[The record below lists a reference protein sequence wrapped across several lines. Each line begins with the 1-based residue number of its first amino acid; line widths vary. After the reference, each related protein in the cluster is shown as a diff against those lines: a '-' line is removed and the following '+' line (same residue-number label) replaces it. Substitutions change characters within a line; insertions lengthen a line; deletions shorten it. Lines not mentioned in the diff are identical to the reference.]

1 MDVLSLLEELEK
13 MLEEGGNVPFSKKVM
28 IDKEQVENLVQEIKL
43 KTPDELKQARWVK
56 EERQRILS
64 DAQKEAN
71 DIIKEAENKIISMID
86 EHEITKKA
94 YDEKDKILEQ
104 ASSMAKEMSDGTKEY
119 ADNVLAGLEDDIA
132 ELKVKIDEA
141 QANLTDALATIKNNR
156 KELK

>member
-1 MDVLSLLEELEK
+1 MDVLSLLEELER
-13 MLEEGGNVPFSKKVM
+13 MLEEGSGVPFSKKVM
-28 IDKEQVENLVQEIKL
+28 IDKEQISNLVQEIKL

-86 EHEITKKA
+86 DHEITKKA
-94 YDEKDKILEQ
+94 MEQRTEIIDAAESYQKELIAATKEHADKILENLETQ
-104 ASSMAKEMSDGTKEY
+104 LKE
-119 ADNVLAGLEDDIA
+119 
-132 ELKVKIDEA
+132 
-141 QANLTDALATIKNNR
+141 NLDMIRSNR

>member
-1 MDVLSLLEELEK
+1 MDVLALLEELQQI
-13 MLEEGGNVPFSKKVM
+13 LENGTPVPFSKKVM
-28 IDKEQVENLVQEIKL
+28 LDKEQIEDLILEIKG

-56 EERQRILS
+56 EERQRIIQ

-94 YDEKDKILEQ
+94 YEQRAEIIDQAEAYKRELISATKEHSDKILE
-104 ASSMAKEMSDGTKEY
+104 D
-119 ADNVLAGLEDDIA
+119 LENT
-132 ELKVKIDEA
+132 LKQTLDMIRR
-141 QANLTDALATIKNNR
+141 NR

>member
-1 MDVLSLLEELEK
+1 MDVLSLLEDLEK
-13 MLEEGGNVPFSKKVM
+13 MLEEGSNVPFSKKVM
-28 IDKEQVENLVQEIKL
+28 IDKEQIDNLIQEIKL

-94 YDEKDKILEQ
+94 MEQRAEIIDAAESYKKELITATRDHADKILENLETQ
-104 ASSMAKEMSDGTKEY
+104 LKE
-119 ADNVLAGLEDDIA
+119 
-132 ELKVKIDEA
+132 
-141 QANLTDALATIKNNR
+141 NLDMIRSNR